1 MPPEP
6 GGAKVGQGAL
16 LGAESATKKGLRAL
30 IRGDM
35 AGAIAFFS
43 EATKLAPEQ
52 ATAWRGLGQAYEGLG
67 QKREAAAA
75 YERYLA
81 IGKAEDPALLAEIK
95 ARLTSLRK

>member
-1 MPPEP
+1 MAEP
-6 GGAKVGQGAL
+6 GGAKAGPGAL
-16 LGAESATKKGLRAL
+16 ATAESATKRGLRAL
-30 IRGDM
+30 IRGELT
-35 AGAIAFFS
+35 AAVTSFS

-81 IGKAEDPALLAEIK
+81 IGKGEDPALLAEIK
-95 ARLTSLRK
+95 SRLLALRK